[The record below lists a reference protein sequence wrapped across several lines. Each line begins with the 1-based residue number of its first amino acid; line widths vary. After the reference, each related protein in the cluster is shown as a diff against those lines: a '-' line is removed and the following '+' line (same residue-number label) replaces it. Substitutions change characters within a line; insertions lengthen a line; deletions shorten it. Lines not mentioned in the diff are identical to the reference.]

1 MKILKESS
9 HLFSQLSEV
18 ATILSLFYRGE
29 NLLLDTV
36 SDWLK
41 DTQSGSGGPRIWS
54 KMTAD
59 PMILMFLSY
68 AFSELHS
75 PSLEY
80 LLPFSHLLHSRLIVR
95 FYHKAFPD

>member
-1 MKILKESS
+1 MLP
-9 HLFSQLSEV
+9 
-18 ATILSLFYRGE
+18 LFYRRE
-29 NLLLDTV
+29 NLLLETV

-59 PMILMFLSY
+59 PLILMFLSY
-68 AFSELHS
+68 AFSALHS

-80 LLPFSHLLHSRLIVR
+80 LLPFSHLLHSHPIAKVILR
-95 FYHKAFPD
+95 FYLYCKAFPD